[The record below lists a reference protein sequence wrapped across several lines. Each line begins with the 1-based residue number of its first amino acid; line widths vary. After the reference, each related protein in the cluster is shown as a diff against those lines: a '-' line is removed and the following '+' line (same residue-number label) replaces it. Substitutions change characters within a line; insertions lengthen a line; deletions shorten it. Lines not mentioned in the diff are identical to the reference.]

1 MAIQMHEFKYA
12 IHLDSLI
19 QKELS
24 PKKFER
30 TEVVTASNI
39 PELHR
44 DTLKQRL
51 NFLNAKTPLNIVY
64 TPLLEQLIRSFL
76 KREKQPLKL

>member
-1 MAIQMHEFKYA
+1 MIIAQDPKTKTDSTVIQMHEFEYA

-19 QKELS
+19 QKELF
-24 PKKFER
+24 PNNFER
-30 TEVVTASNI
+30 TESDTGSYT

-51 NFLNAKTPLNIVY
+51 SFLNAKTPLNIVY
-64 TPLLEQLIRSFL
+64 TPLL
-76 KREKQPLKL
+76 